1 MWGEKRMFDVENVY
15 GLDKDLEKVNL
26 HIERLLKAKNS
37 MMQEV
42 MDWILAAKGKQI
54 RPILTLLCARFGNRE
69 LDVTE
74 YAAIIEIC
82 HMASLVHDDII
93 DEADYRRG
101 QLSVQKKFGQKMA
114 VYAGDYMIFSV
125 IGHTN
130 CRLLNRHKKIYRMLE
145 QLCEGELGQTS
156 NLYNMDIT
164 IEKYLDN
171 IGGKTATMF
180 ELACNVGAMES
191 KCSKK
196 IIQNLSSYGKNLG
209 MMFQIRDDLID
220 FSSNLQKEGKPVCQD
235 FANGVYT
242 LPIIIACKNE
252 EYKKQLE
259 QLAKY
264 YKTKQKEKVVI
275 DSEILG
281 ILDRS
286 KAFEVCDQYM
296 KDYYKKALEA
306 LVDLPDCIE
315 KQTLVSLA
323 RKVRG

>member
-101 QLSVQKKFGQKMA
+101 QLSVQKKFGQKLA
-114 VYAGDYMIFSV
+114 VYAGDYRIFSV

-130 CRLLNRHKKIYRMLE
+130 CRLSNRHKKIYRMLE

-180 ELACNVGAMES
+180 ELACNIGAMES